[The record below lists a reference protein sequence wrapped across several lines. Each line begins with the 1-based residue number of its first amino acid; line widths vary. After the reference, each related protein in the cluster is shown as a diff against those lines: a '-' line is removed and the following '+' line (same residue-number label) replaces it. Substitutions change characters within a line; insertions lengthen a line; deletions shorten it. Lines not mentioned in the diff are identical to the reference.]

1 MSKTLSESA
10 AEILKASMM
19 GAGKE
24 AAQVMAADM
33 QDLGGQTPEQLPT
46 AIGAAA
52 SANIKPAAK
61 PGVEG
66 APAEGMKKAPET
78 AKKIG
83 DEDEALKKNPVDAGS
98 VKAEETE
105 FEGEVVAEEEVE
117 QIDESDKVAKNIAK
131 SIIAGKGKESGLKV
145 STMNADES
153 GADEQGHQ
161 GKVHFVHHKDDEGEG
176 DHIAVSHNKESKKY
190 VVSHTISSSAGHE
203 EPTKHFDNPDDAIA
217 HGRKILGEE
226 VTEITEEEIVEAKKE
241 MMKGMVAKHKGSMK
255 EDVDA
260 LFNGE
265 SLSEDFRV
273 KATLIFESAVQS
285 RVESIVE
292 EVLTENDRVL
302 AEAVEEIKTE
312 LSEQVDEYLNYVVEQ
327 WVEENKVAIE
337 TGLRAELVN
346 DFISGLKNLFAE
358 HYIEIPEEK
367 VDVAEE
373 LALEVASMQETAAE
387 KDAQI
392 ASLTEEVNVV
402 KKDKL
407 IRLACEGLTEVQA
420 GKMKSLAE
428 SVEFTTEGEFNN
440 KLAIIRE
447 NYFPTKTNVT
457 SEVKAIQETAV
468 EEPEVAEVHGIMA
481 HYVKA
486 ISKTNAKV

>member
-1 MSKTLSESA
+1 MAKSLSESA
-10 AEILKASMM
+10 AEILKASIA

-24 AAQVMAADM
+24 AAAKLPSAEE
-33 QDLGGQTPEQLPT
+33 DLGGATVTDPAGGEV
-46 AIGAAA
+46 GKKAAA
-52 SANIKPAAK
+52 SVKEAPK
-61 PGVEG
+61 PG
-66 APAEGMKKAPET
+66 
-78 AKKIG
+78 AKG
-83 DEDEALKKNPVDAGS
+83 DAKS
-98 VKAEETE
+98 VKTQAMEETE
-105 FEGEVVAEEEVE
+105 ADESVEVVAEDATEEVAE
-117 QIDESDKVAKNIAK
+117 EEIVA
-131 SIIAGKGKESGLKV
+131 
-145 STMNADES
+145 
-153 GADEQGHQ
+153 
-161 GKVHFVHHKDDEGEG
+161 
-176 DHIAVSHNKESKKY
+176 
-190 VVSHTISSSAGHE
+190 E
-203 EPTKHFDNPDDAIA
+203 EA
-217 HGRKILGEE
+217 
-226 VTEITEEEIVEAKKE
+226 TEITEEEIVEAKKE

-468 EEPEVAEVHGIMA
+468 EEPEVAEVHGIMK
-481 HYVKA
+481 HYVNA
-486 ISKTNAKV
+486 LSKTAPKA